1 MNRLSKL
8 RQGSRASYDTASRIV
23 SEATRL
29 FAAKGY
35 DGVSI
40 QDISEAASVNIAAVN
55 YHFESKA
62 NLFQQIIEQFISELL
77 VSARKTLL
85 PPRSA
90 DDLIIRLEIFV
101 RQTIEAIIKQPDVIS
116 IIQRE
121 MRRSND
127 VFQKT
132 ILKHQEALIAFLT
145 QAKKNGLLAAD
156 VDPLFSAEFL
166 LGQIAHARRK
176 ERVGKYLFGRSSSND
191 KFRNQWIQQLLRVFL
206 RGVMAK

>member
-1 MNRLSKL
+1 MNRISKL
-8 RQGSRASYDTASRIV
+8 SRVTHSSYGTASRIV

-40 QDISEAASVNIAAVN
+40 HDISEAAGVNIAAVN

-62 NLFQQIIEQFISELL
+62 NLFQQIIEQFMSELL
-77 VSARKTLL
+77 VSARNTLL

-90 DDLIIRLEIFV
+90 DDFKIRLDIFV

-116 IIQRE
+116 IMQRE
-121 MRRSND
+121 MVRSND

-132 ILKHQEALIAFLT
+132 ILKHQEALITFLM
-145 QAKKNGLLAAD
+145 QAKKSGILATD

-166 LGQIAHARRK
+166 LGQIAQARRR
-176 ERVGKYLFGRSSSND
+176 ERVGKYLFGRSSSD
-191 KFRNQWIQQLLRVFL
+191 EKFRDQWIQQLLRVFL
-206 RGVMAK
+206 GGVMVK

>member
-1 MNRLSKL
+1 MNKISAL
-8 RQGSRASYDTASRIV
+8 RQGSRASHDTASRIV

-29 FAAKGY
+29 FAANGY

-40 QDISEAASVNIAAVN
+40 HDISKAASVNIAAVN

-85 PPRSA
+85 PPSSI
-90 DDLIIRLEIFV
+90 DDLKIRLEIFV
-101 RQTIEAIIKQPDVIS
+101 RQTIEAIIEQPDVIT

-121 MRRSND
+121 TVRSNA

-132 ILKHQEALIAFLT
+132 IMKHQEALVAFLT
-145 QAKKNGLLAAD
+145 QAKKSGLLASD
-156 VDPLFSAEFL
+156 IDPQFAAEFL
-166 LGQIAHARRK
+166 LGQISHARRK

-191 KFRNQWIQQLLRVFL
+191 KFRTQWIQQLLRVFL
-206 RGVMAK
+206 GGVMAK

>member
-1 MNRLSKL
+1 MNRISKL
-8 RQGSRASYDTASRIV
+8 SRATRSSHDTANRIV

-29 FAAKGY
+29 FAARGY

-40 QDISEAASVNIAAVN
+40 HDISEAAGVNIAAVN

-77 VSARKTLL
+77 VSARNTLL

-90 DDLIIRLEIFV
+90 DDLKVRLEIFV

-121 MRRSND
+121 MVRSND

-145 QAKKNGLLAAD
+145 QAKKSGFLATD
-156 VDPLFSAEFL
+156 VDPLFAAEFL
-166 LGQIAHARRK
+166 LGQIAHARRR
-176 ERVGKYLFGRSSSND
+176 ERVGKYLFGRSSSD
-191 KFRNQWIQQLLRVFL
+191 EKFRDQWIRQLLRVFL
-206 RGVMAK
+206 GGVIAK